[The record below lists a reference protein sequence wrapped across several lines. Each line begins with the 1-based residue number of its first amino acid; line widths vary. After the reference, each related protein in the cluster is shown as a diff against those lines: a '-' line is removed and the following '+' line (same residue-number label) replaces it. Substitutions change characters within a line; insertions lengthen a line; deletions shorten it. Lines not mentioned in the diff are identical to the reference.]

1 MARFPSTERLL
12 EVISSPEAEGDGAT
26 VEQLH
31 MALRV
36 PLGDEALAAALEQ
49 VRGIETRDAPSIN
62 PPIEL
67 AWLEVAASVQTRP
80 RDR

>member
-1 MARFPSTERLL
+1 MKPVARLFSLAERLL
-12 EVISSPEAEGDGAT
+12 EVISSPKAAGDGAT

-49 VRGIETRDAPSIN
+49 VRGIETRDAPRID

-67 AWLEVAASVQTRP
+67 H
-80 RDR
+80 